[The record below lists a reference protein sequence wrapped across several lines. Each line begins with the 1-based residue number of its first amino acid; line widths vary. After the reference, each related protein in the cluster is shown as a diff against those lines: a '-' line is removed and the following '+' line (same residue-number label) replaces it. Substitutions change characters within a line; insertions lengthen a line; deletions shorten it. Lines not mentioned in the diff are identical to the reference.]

1 MDTKNFDPFGW
12 LLGGL
17 GTITLAWIGTTTKKV
32 NRHETEI
39 AVLREGITNVKDSL
53 TRLESHFG
61 TRPKE
66 Q

>member
-17 GTITLAWIGTTTKKV
+17 GTIVLAWVGTTTKKV

-39 AVLREGITNVKDSL
+39 AVLREGVTTVKESL
-53 TRLESHFG
+53 NRLESHFG
-61 TRPKE
+61 TKPKE
-66 Q
+66 L